1 MAEPSSSYASASR
14 QRQQDESVAMEKD
27 DVVAME
33 ELVDE
38 EEEEEE
44 EEEEDVGPSYNPEL
58 FKFLLEDVSRRGNVL
73 EGKCDLNRPFRVKV
87 GGLDNPHGAVVLEQ
101 GRKEVTQKIVCRSIT
116 ARSTSL

>member
-1 MAEPSSSYASASR
+1 MADPSPSSSYASASR

-44 EEEEDVGPSYNPEL
+44 EEEDVGPSYNPEL
-58 FKFLLEDVSRRGNVL
+58 FKFLLEDVSSSRGNLL

-101 GRKEVTQKIVCRSIT
+101 GK
-116 ARSTSL
+116 TSSW